1 MGGLWKGEMEKR
13 ETERK
18 ERERGSC
25 VCVWGGASPTT
36 KKKERDRECYLRKI
50 ER

>member
-25 VCVWGGASPTT
+25 VCVGGHLPLP
-36 KKKERDRECYLRKI
+36 KRKKETENAI
-50 ER
+50 